1 MIHQVNRLAQP
12 VFLPRINQTKEK
24 IMPTFEIY
32 FSLMGSGVVE
42 IEANDAEHAEDLLVD
57 YSTDELIEM
66 CEFDDGLQLDS
77 IDEN

>member
-1 MIHQVNRLAQP
+1 
-12 VFLPRINQTKEK
+12 
-24 IMPTFEIY
+24 MPTFEIY

-42 IEANDAEHAEDLLVD
+42 IEANDVEHAEELLVD

-66 CEFDDGLQLDS
+66 CEFDDGLQLHS